1 MGRIELKTA
10 EQLRFM
16 REAGLVVAGIH
27 EKLREAVRP
36 CVTTAELDAVSSDA
50 IAAAGAAS
58 NFLGYYDYPAT
69 VCVSV
74 NDVVVHGIPGGYRLR
89 AGDLVSF
96 DCGAWLTRRGRQWHG
111 DAAFSVVVSDPWIDD
126 AAFAAGERAAAEPA
140 GGGQDPESA
149 ALRRRRELDAVT
161 RECLWA
167 ALAALATGRRVSAVG
182 AAVEDVVAARAR
194 ELGWEAG
201 IIEEYTGHGIGTKMH
216 MEPEVLNFN
225 ARGRSPRLKKG
236 MVLAVEPMLVSGGI
250 ATRTEDDGWTVR
262 TEDGGDAAHWE
273 HTIAIAEGGVCVLTA
288 RDGGAAGL
296 APYGVAPISLD

>member
-10 EQLRFM
+10 QELRFM
-16 REAGLVVAGIH
+16 REAGLVVAAIH

-36 CVTTAELDAVSSDA
+36 GVTTAELDAVSSDA
-50 IAAAGAAS
+50 ITAAGAAS

-74 NDVVVHGIPGGYRLR
+74 NDVVVHGIPGDYQLR

-96 DCGAWLTRRGRQWHG
+96 DCGARLTRRGRQWHG
-111 DAAFSVVVSDPWIDD
+111 DAAFSIIVSDPWIDD
-126 AAFAAGERAAAEPA
+126 AAFAAGERAAP
-140 GGGQDPESA
+140 GPTPGGQGAEGA
-149 ALRRRRELDAVT
+149 VLLRRRQLDAVT

-167 ALAALATGRRVSAVG
+167 ALAALATGKRVGAVG
-182 AAVEDVVAARAR
+182 AAVEEVVAARAQ

-225 ARGRSPRLKKG
+225 ARGRSPRLKRG
-236 MVLAVEPMLVSGGI
+236 MVLAVEPMLVSGAI

-273 HTIAIAEGGVCVLTA
+273 HTIAIAEEGVCVLTA

-296 APYGVAPISLD
+296 APYGVVPICLD

>member
-10 EQLRFM
+10 EELRFM
-16 REAGLVVAGIH
+16 REAGLVVATIH
-27 EKLREAVRP
+27 EKLRDAVRP
-36 CVTTAELDAVSSDA
+36 GVTTAELDAVSSDT
-50 IAAAGAAS
+50 IAGAGAAS
-58 NFLGYYDYPAT
+58 NFLGYYGYPAT

-74 NDVVVHGIPGGYRLR
+74 NDVVVHGIPGDYRLR

-140 GGGQDPESA
+140 GGGQGPESA
-149 ALRRRRELDAVT
+149 VLRRRRELDAVT

-201 IIEEYTGHGIGTKMH
+201 IIEEYTGHGIGTRMH

-225 ARGRSPRLKKG
+225 ARGRSPRLKRG
-236 MVLAVEPMLVSGGI
+236 MALAVEPMLVSGGT

-296 APYGVAPISLD
+296 APYGVAPVSLD

>member
-1 MGRIELKTA
+1 MSTQNVPPAAQTA
-10 EQLRFM
+10 SDQIDAKPLT
-16 REAGLVVAGIH
+16 GNQKNLITLVIVANIS
-27 EKLREAVRP
+27 EFF
-36 CVTTAELDAVSSDA
+36 DM
-50 IAAAGAAS
+50 
-58 NFLGYYDYPAT
+58 FLIG
-69 VCVSV
+69 
-74 NDVVVHGIPGGYRLR
+74 
-89 AGDLVSF
+89 F
-96 DCGAWLTRRGRQWHG
+96 
-111 DAAFSVVVSDPWIDD
+111 VVSLLTKPWN
-126 AAFAAGERAAAEPA
+126 
-140 GGGQDPESA
+140 
-149 ALRRRRELDAVT
+149 LT
-161 RECLWA
+161 
-167 ALAALATGRRVSAVG
+167 
-182 AAVEDVVAARAR
+182 
-194 ELGWEAG
+194 GWEAG